1 MEKHFK
7 IREDLS
13 MKYKGYTLY
22 RIEATKYLPE
32 HDVKK
37 GDIGGWI
44 ENEDRLS
51 ENAWIADEAKVFA
64 DAIVWGNAEICGEAE
79 VRDYAK
85 VFGNTLIFGNAKV
98 HGNAKIRGYAAVGGN
113 ARIFGNAVVQ
123 GYAEIRDNAEVAD
136 NAIVSN
142 SAKVSGDALIH
153 GYARV
158 MGNAVVGGDANIWCS
173 AEVCGN
179 AEVIGD
185 VLEQEND
192 CKNIIGVR
200 YNITITPK
208 YIQIGCQH
216 HTKEEWWNFT
226 DREILEMDGKE
237 GLKWWKKW
245 KPILQLICEE
255 E

>member
-22 RIEATKYLPE
+22 RIEANKDLPG
-32 HDVKK
+32 HGVKK
-37 GDIGGWI
+37 GDLGGWI
-44 ENEDRLS
+44 ENEDRLNG
-51 ENAWIADEAKVFA
+51 NAWIADEAKVFA
-64 DAIVWGNAEICGEAE
+64 NAIVWGNAEVYCEAE
-79 VRDYAK
+79 VCDYAK
-85 VFGNTLIFGNAKV
+85 VLGNTLIFGNAKV
-98 HGNAKIRGYAAVGGN
+98 HGNAKIRGCAEVGGN

-123 GYAEIRDNAEVAD
+123 GYAEVRDNAEVAD

-142 SAKVSGDALIH
+142 NAKVSGDALIH
-153 GYARV
+153 GFARV
-158 MGNAVVGGDANIWCS
+158 MGNAD
-173 AEVCGN
+173 
-179 AEVIGD
+179 VIGD

-192 CKNIIGVR
+192 CKNITGAK

-208 YIQIGCQH
+208 YIKIGCQH

-237 GLKWWKKW
+237 GIKWWTKW
-245 KPILQLICEE
+245 KPILRFICDEE
-255 E
+255 

>member
-7 IREDLS
+7 IRKDLS
-13 MKYKGYTLY
+13 MEYKGYTLY
-22 RIEATKYLPE
+22 RIEATKDLPD
-32 HDVKK
+32 HNVKK
-37 GDIGGWI
+37 GDLGGWI

-64 DAIVWGNAEICGEAE
+64 DARVWGNAEICGEAE

-85 VFGNTLIFGNAKV
+85 ILGNTLIFGNAKV
-98 HGNAKIRGYAAVGGN
+98 HGNAKIRGCAKIGGN
-113 ARIFGNAVVQ
+113 AMIFGNAVVK
-123 GYAEIRDNAEVAD
+123 GYAEVNDD
-136 NAIVSN
+136 
-142 SAKVSGDALIH
+142 AKVSGDALIH
-153 GYARV
+153 DYARII
-158 MGNAVVGGDANIWCS
+158 GNAVVYGDANIWYS
-173 AEVCGN
+173 AKVCGN

-208 YIQIGCQH
+208 YIKIGCQY
-216 HTKEEWWNFT
+216 HTKEEWWSFT

-245 KPILQLICEE
+245 KPILQLLCEE